1 MVMQSKRRAL
11 AMLKTMLLLIV
22 ALVAIFLIYAAMQP
36 DTFSVSRTA
45 RIQAP
50 ADKIFPL
57 IDDLKAMNTWN
68 PFVKDDPKTVLK
80 YSGSERGAGAMNE
93 FGGGSSGAGRIAIV
107 ESKAPSNVVMQL
119 DMTAPIAASNRVE
132 FALVPNGPGTD
143 VTWSMTGRQS
153 FVGKMLHA
161 VMGERMVGGAF
172 ERGLANL
179 RAIAEK

>member
-1 MVMQSKRRAL
+1 
-11 AMLKTMLLLIV
+11 MLKTILLLVV
-22 ALVAIFLIYAAMQP
+22 AAVAVFLIYAAMQP

-45 RIQAP
+45 RIHAP

-68 PFVKDDPKTVLK
+68 PFVKDDPKTGLK
-80 YSGSERGAGAMNE
+80 YSGPDRGVGATNE

-107 ESKAPSNVVMQL
+107 ESVPPSKVVMQL

-132 FALVPNGPGTD
+132 FSLTPNGTGTD
-143 VTWSMTGRQS
+143 VTWSMSGRQS
-153 FVGKMLHA
+153 YVGKMLHA

-172 ERGLANL
+172 ERGLATL
-179 RAIAEK
+179 RAVAEK

>member
-1 MVMQSKRRAL
+1 
-11 AMLKTMLLLIV
+11 MLKTFFLLMV
-22 ALVAIFLIYAAMQP
+22 AAIAVFLVYAAMQP

-57 IDDLKAMNTWN
+57 IDDLKVMNTWN

-80 YSGSERGAGAMNE
+80 YSGPDRGAGAMNE
-93 FGGGSSGAGRIAIV
+93 FGGGSSGAGRIAII
-107 ESKAPSNVVMQL
+107 ESQTPSRVVMQL
-119 DMTAPIAASNRVE
+119 DMTAPISASNRVE
-132 FALVPNGPGTD
+132 FVLTPNGTGTD

-153 FVGKMLHA
+153 YPGKMIHA

-172 ERGLANL
+172 ERGLASL
-179 RAIAEK
+179 KALAEK

>member
-1 MVMQSKRRAL
+1 
-11 AMLKTMLLLIV
+11 MLKTILLLVV
-22 ALVAIFLIYAAMQP
+22 AAIAAFLIYAAMRP

-45 RIQAP
+45 RINAP

-80 YSGSERGAGAMNE
+80 YAGPDRGVGATNE
-93 FGGGSSGAGRIAIV
+93 FGGGSSGSGRVAIV
-107 ESKAPSNVVMQL
+107 ESSSPSKVVMRL

-132 FALVPNGPGTD
+132 FSLMPNGGGTD
-143 VTWSMTGRQS
+143 VTWSMSGRQS
-153 FVGKMLHA
+153 FASKVIHA

-172 ERGLANL
+172 ERGLENL
-179 RAIAEK
+179 RAVAEK